1 MSEKFWEDLALN
13 LLEKNLNGDSL
24 NSDGLKQ
31 LFGRRQDILDELN
44 IEMDGEE
51 VGDLDKALYGGRP
64 QVIEIREA
72 KPNEIYACKA
82 CKRTFKRGD
91 NFRRHLH
98 SALHT
103 RRQRAFELAA
113 QAKRDEELDENEAD
127 QPN

>member
-51 VGDLDKALYGGRP
+51 VGDLDRRSTGGAHR
-64 QVIEIREA
+64 
-72 KPNEIYACKA
+72 
-82 CKRTFKRGD
+82 
-91 NFRRHLH
+91 
-98 SALHT
+98 
-103 RRQRAFELAA
+103 
-113 QAKRDEELDENEAD
+113 
-127 QPN
+127 